1 MDKEKEIISQA
12 NEITNSMSP
21 LDLVQKRCFYLIVQ
35 QVRKDYIET
44 ENPKKE
50 YKDMTIHMT
59 PENLA
64 RARDAK
70 HITQAFESLKTLRN
84 ANFTIDTDD
93 YMLNVGIINYAKY
106 YKEKKIYEVQVSK
119 EILPY
124 LVDLSRRYF
133 TSYNLTVAISLR
145 HVSTQRFYELCN
157 QYKHKAGMKF
167 FIEADQL
174 RNMLMLDGKYQKDA
188 HLRKFVFDVA
198 QKELKELYDKGQC
211 DLCFDYKPDEATK
224 VGKKYTRYWIYI
236 HTRKIIRG
244 QTSPRL
250 FVLPSKKT
258 LEFNNWRERQKAAAR
273 EDRSLLH
280 LFFLLCL
287 QECSRRLRI
296 VCLEIPPQGCI
307 VKFLPC
313 FVLQSFRPA
322 LGLAHR
328 TYLPK
333 HEAKHGHECRCTA
346 YDYSFD

>member
-35 QVRKDYIET
+35 QVRKDYVET
-44 ENPKKE
+44 DNANPV
-50 YKDMTIHMT
+50 YKDMTIHMA

-84 ANFTIDTDD
+84 ANFTIETDD

-133 TSYNLTVAISLR
+133 TSYNLTVAITLR
-145 HVSTQRFYELCN
+145 HVSTQRFYEMCN

-174 RNMLMLDGKYQKDA
+174 RNMLMLDGKYQKDSQM
-188 HLRKFVFDVA
+188 RKKVFDVA

-236 HTRKIIRG
+236 HTKETDQYQEQTFKQTQQQALYIYKVCLSVFKRDKKYCQRVYQWLELHPDKIQEMFDKVTRWQKDYKGADLAKIIR
-244 QTSPRL
+244 
-250 FVLPSKKT
+250 FAFK
-258 LEFNNWRERQKAAAR
+258 
-273 EDRSLLH
+273 ED
-280 LFFLLCL
+280 F
-287 QECSRRLRI
+287 RI
-296 VCLEIPPQGCI
+296 Q
-307 VKFLPC
+307 
-313 FVLQSFRPA
+313 
-322 LGLAHR
+322 
-328 TYLPK
+328 
-333 HEAKHGHECRCTA
+333 
-346 YDYSFD
+346 